1 VNLSGCVSCTI
12 KDSQGVGTIQNDDSP
27 PPPSISINDVSSR
40 EGDGGTKDFVF
51 TITRAGVTTGTSS
64 VKYATAA
71 GTAASPSDY
80 VAKSG
85 TISFSSDETTET
97 IKILVSGD
105 TTYEPNQTFSV
116 NLSGCVSCTIK
127 DSQGVG
133 TIQNDDSPP
142 PPSISINDVSM
153 PEGNSGTKNF
163 VFTVTRSG
171 ITAGTS
177 SVNYA
182 TSMGTAASPSD
193 YAPILLTTLS
203 FAAGEVKKTLTIPVH
218 GDTIAEPNETF
229 FVNLSDCIDCT
240 IADSQ
245 GVGAIQNEDAPSPAA
260 TISINDVATTEG
272 NSGTKNFVF
281 TITRAGVTT
290 GTSSVKYATSVGT
303 ATVADADFVA
313 DAGTISFAANE
324 LTKTVTIVVN
334 GDSAF
339 EPNETFFVN
348 LSDCVSC
355 TIKDSQGVGAI
366 VNDESEQPE
375 PTISMNDVSM
385 PEGDS
390 GTKNF
395 VFTVTRSGITA
406 GTSSVNYATSMGTAA
421 SSNDYIALST
431 NTLKFAANEAR
442 KTVSVVVNGDITTEP
457 NETFF
462 VTLSNCINCTISDS
476 QGAGTIQNDDLQLAD
491 TDGDG
496 IPDSGD
502 RCPNQRGSQT
512 NNGCPAT
519 TSVEGSGQPNNPFSF
534 FGPGGFINPYWILAA
549 VIAIAAVK
557 IVFYLKGKLSIKF
570 VKS

>member
-1 VNLSGCVSCTI
+1 
-12 KDSQGVGTIQNDDSP
+12 VGTIQNDDQTATP
-27 PPPSISINDVSSR
+27 TVSINDVATT
-40 EGDGGTKDFVF
+40 EGNSGTKNFVF

-64 VKYATAA
+64 VKFATANI
-71 GTAASPSDY
+71 GASSASDY

-85 TISFSSDETTET
+85 TISFAANEVKKT
-97 IKILVSGD
+97 IAIAVKGD

-153 PEGNSGTKNF
+153 PEGDSGTKNF

-229 FVNLSDCIDCT
+229 FVNLSECVSCT
-240 IADSQ
+240 ISDSQ
-245 GVGAIQNEDAPSPAA
+245 GVGTIQNDDQTA
-260 TISINDVATTEG
+260 TPTVSINDVATTEG

-375 PTISMNDVSM
+375 PTISINDVSM
-385 PEGDS
+385 PEGNS

-549 VIAIAAVK
+549 LIAIAAVK